1 MAKNDTLEKHYQEIV
16 NRMTQEDLKE
26 LIEVL
31 QKITQAIDNL
41 NERVA
46 KLEGVD
52 TNAIEKGVQ

>member
-1 MAKNDTLEKHYQEIV
+1 
-16 NRMTQEDLKE
+16 MTQEDLKE

-52 TNAIEKGVQ
+52 ANAIKKGIEQESH

>member
-1 MAKNDTLEKHYQEIV
+1 
-16 NRMTQEDLKE
+16 MTQEDLKE